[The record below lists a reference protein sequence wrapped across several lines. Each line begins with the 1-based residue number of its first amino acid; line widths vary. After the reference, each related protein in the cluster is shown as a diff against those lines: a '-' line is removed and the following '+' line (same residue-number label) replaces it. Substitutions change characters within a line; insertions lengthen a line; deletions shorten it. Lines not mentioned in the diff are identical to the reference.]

1 MGVAQMT
8 SNRVRK
14 LMQQFVQIC
23 IRTLGKRVE
32 LKIQPTVC
40 RWKRHTLNH
49 PYWTNTEVLGWVTSL
64 VSFVQGQNT
73 LVYCYCCG
81 WHARTGWQDS
91 VEVTM
96 CFGYGSWRNQART
109 KLEASV
115 LLTFTESES
124 AVLAASGEYYYQLS
138 CLVMDL
144 TIKGRVCS
152 VEE

>member
-1 MGVAQMT
+1 MEKIYPESSLLNDYPSPGVGYL
-8 SNRVRK
+8 S
-14 LMQQFVQIC
+14 
-23 IRTLGKRVE
+23 
-32 LKIQPTVC
+32 
-40 RWKRHTLNH
+40 
-49 PYWTNTEVLGWVTSL
+49 

-73 LVYCYCCG
+73 LGCCYCCG
-81 WHARTGWQDS
+81 LHARTGWQDS

-138 CLVMDL
+138 CLVVDL

-152 VEE
+152 LEE